1 MKAEQDLKNLN
12 KEELTSRLH
21 ELRKDVMKLNCQVRS
36 GANVQNPGKLK
47 QSKKMIARL
56 LQLLHERRNV

>member
-1 MKAEQDLKNLN
+1 MKKEQDLKNLN
-12 KEELTSRLH
+12 KEELTSKLN
-21 ELRKDVMKLNCQVRS
+21 ELRKEVMKLNSQVRS

-47 QSKKMIARL
+47 QSKKTIARL

>member
-1 MKAEQDLKNLN
+1 MKTEQDLKNLN
-12 KEELTSRLH
+12 KEELTSKLN
-21 ELRKDVMKLNCQVRS
+21 ELRKEVMKLNSQVRS

-47 QSKKMIARL
+47 QSKKTIARL

>member
-12 KEELTSRLH
+12 KEELTSKLN
-21 ELRKDVMKLNCQVRS
+21 ELRKEVMKLNSQVRS
-36 GANVQNPGKLK
+36 GANVKNPGKLK
-47 QSKKMIARL
+47 QSKKTIARL

>member
-12 KEELTSRLH
+12 KEELTLKLN
-21 ELRKDVMKLNCQVRS
+21 ELRKELMKLNSQVRS
-36 GANVQNPGKLK
+36 GANVQNPGKLR

-56 LQLLHERRNV
+56 LQLLHERGNV

>member
-12 KEELTSRLH
+12 KEELTSKLN
-21 ELRKDVMKLNCQVRS
+21 ELRKELMKLNSQVRS

-47 QSKKMIARL
+47 QSKKTIARL